1 MLRGKTKPCF
11 SFHSTFIHI
20 LFETKRRE
28 KKVMKKTKEKT
39 WMLIIE
45 TKSYRGLSCYRKVLF
60 VSAPD
65 HQVAKEKARD
75 WCDGEQITSISI
87 LPFDPNRMGDSLIDS
102 TGLTVLKRAR
112 SRNIRTSIHAG
123 SPNTRPRRPSTINT
137 AIFV

>member
-1 MLRGKTKPCF
+1 
-11 SFHSTFIHI
+11 
-20 LFETKRRE
+20 
-28 KKVMKKTKEKT
+28 
-39 WMLIIE
+39 MLIIE

-102 TGLTVLKRAR
+102 TEK
-112 SRNIRTSIHAG
+112 SPFPEHPNID
-123 SPNTRPRRPSTINT
+123 TRWISKYKTAEAFYKIRPSSCESQRGLRWSPPGHLDPQPDVTGI
-137 AIFV
+137 